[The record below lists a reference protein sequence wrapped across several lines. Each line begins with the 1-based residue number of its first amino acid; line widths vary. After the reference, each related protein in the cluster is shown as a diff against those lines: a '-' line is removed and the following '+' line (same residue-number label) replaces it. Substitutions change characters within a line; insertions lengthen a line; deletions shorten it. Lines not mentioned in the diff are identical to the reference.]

1 MDIKDRILAFTQ
13 LGTKILTDEQKPE
26 TIEFWEAVNMAHQQN
41 PWFTPAFCE
50 YAIKSIATH
59 WLTEQSLNQ
68 WVALYPK
75 RAFNPKFEKRVGIVM
90 AGNIPFVGFHDIL
103 CVLMAGHKLV
113 GKISSKDAGLT
124 QILLK
129 LLLSIEPR
137 FKDYITITEERLENF
152 DAVIATGSNNTSR
165 YFDYYFAKY
174 PNIIRKNRQSIA
186 IITGNETAEQFKG
199 LASDIFSYFGLGCRN
214 VSKLLIPKDYDL
226 TPLIDNFLEFKSLV
240 NHHKYANNYEYY
252 RAIFLMN
259 QIEHLD
265 SGFALLKPDESLG
278 SPVGVI
284 YYQHYSDINVVNEYI
299 DRHNEQLQCIVSSN
313 LSIPNSIGFGQTQNP
328 LLTDYADG
336 IDTINFLAS
345 LNI

>member
-1 MDIKDRILAFTQ
+1 M
-13 LGTKILTDEQKPE
+13 
-26 TIEFWEAVNMAHQQN
+26 
-41 PWFTPAFCE
+41 C
-50 YAIKSIATH
+50 
-59 WLTEQSLNQ
+59 
-68 WVALYPK
+68 
-75 RAFNPKFEKRVGIVM
+75 
-90 AGNIPFVGFHDIL
+90 
-103 CVLMAGHKLV
+103 
-113 GKISSKDAGLT
+113 SSD
-124 QILLK
+124 
-129 LLLSIEPR
+129 
-137 FKDYITITEERLENF
+137 
-152 DAVIATGSNNTSR
+152 
-165 YFDYYFAKY
+165 
-174 PNIIRKNRQSIA
+174 
-186 IITGNETAEQFKG
+186 
-199 LASDIFSYFGLGCRN
+199 
-214 VSKLLIPKDYDL
+214 
-226 TPLIDNFLEFKSLV
+226 LV

-284 YYQHYSDINVVNEYI
+284 YYQHYSDLNVVNEYI